1 MRSWGGDRDRLFL
14 TGFSRGAIACNYTGH
29 DTVAGLWRGFVAH
42 SHYDGVRTWPYPG
55 SESRERFGRVWRAST
70 DAPQFISHECSVE
83 PTREY
88 LEATGAK
95 APWELLALP
104 YRNHT
109 DQWVLRDLPER
120 CRLRE
125 WLKKLGR

>member
-1 MRSWGGDRDRLFL
+1 MG
-14 TGFSRGAIACNYTGH
+14 T
-29 DTVAGLWRGFVAH
+29 
-42 SHYDGVRTWPYPG
+42 PG
-55 SESRERFGRVWRAST
+55 S
-70 DAPQFISHECSVE
+70 
-83 PTREY
+83 
-88 LEATGAK
+88 
-95 APWELLALP
+95 P

>member
-1 MRSWGGDRDRLFL
+1 MAS
-14 TGFSRGAIACNYTGH
+14 A
-29 DTVAGLWRGFVAH
+29 
-42 SHYDGVRTWPYPG
+42 PG
-55 SESRERFGRVWRAST
+55 PIPAANRASALGAFGAPQRT
-70 DAPQFISHECSVE
+70 PPQFISHECSVE

-109 DQWVLRDLPER
+109 DLWVLRDLPER

>member
-1 MRSWGGDRDRLFL
+1 MACAPGPIPA
-14 TGFSRGAIACNYTGH
+14 AITRA
-29 DTVAGLWRGFVAH
+29 LW
-42 SHYDGVRTWPYPG
+42 S
-55 SESRERFGRVWRAST
+55 VWLAST